1 MNQNDENFQENSNL
15 PFVITPISDPSPGQ
29 VQFCHNLNIV
39 LLGKCTSQC
48 QRQFLEVEQKD
59 KHSTIAY

>member
-39 LLGKCTSQC
+39 LLGKCNSQC
-48 QRQFLEVEQKD
+48 QRQFLEVE
-59 KHSTIAY
+59 